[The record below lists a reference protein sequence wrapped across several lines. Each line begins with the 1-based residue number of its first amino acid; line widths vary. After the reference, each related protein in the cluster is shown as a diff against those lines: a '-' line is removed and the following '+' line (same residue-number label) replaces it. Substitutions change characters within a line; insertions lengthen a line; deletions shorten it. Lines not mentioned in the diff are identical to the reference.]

1 MANTITLTDP
11 ETIISDV
18 SAAIDALNNSLLDL
32 NSSCITYNDE
42 YKTYLTNTQR
52 DGTLLKDRMKEAV
65 AKAVGN
71 ELQ

>member
-42 YKTYLTNTQR
+42 YKTYLINTQR